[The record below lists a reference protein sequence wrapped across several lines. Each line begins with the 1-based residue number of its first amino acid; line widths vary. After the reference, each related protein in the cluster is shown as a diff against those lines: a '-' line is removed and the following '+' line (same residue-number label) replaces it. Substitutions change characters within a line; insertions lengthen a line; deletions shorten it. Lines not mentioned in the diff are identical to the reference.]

1 MVSKLSQVKNIV
13 LEILSDGLEHT
24 SDEMR
29 SCIKEKGVDLEEK
42 SGTLRTAIY
51 QLRNNG
57 TEIYS
62 RDRGV
67 YQIKEKNRE
76 EVYPILQGFTTLIP
90 EKKVS
95 PIYQLRNNGTEIYS
109 RDRGVYQIKEK
120 NREEVYP
127 ILQGFT
133 TLIPEKKVS
142 PTYVYVHAD
151 GSIILNGKLNKEI
164 KSRQIEIRINNNGK
178 KLALIPDGTDNHKFN
193 KNGSTK
199 NIGLLK
205 ALKSKRIG
213 VPVTY
218 VMELD
223 KNSGIWIGEVYK
235 NTSISTN
242 CGRAGKRIAD
252 S

>member
-95 PIYQLRNNGTEIYS
+95 P
-109 RDRGVYQIKEK
+109 
-120 NREEVYP
+120 
-127 ILQGFT
+127 
-133 TLIPEKKVS
+133 
-142 PTYVYVHAD
+142 TYVYVHAD

-164 KSRQIEIRINNNGK
+164 KSRQIEIRINNYGK